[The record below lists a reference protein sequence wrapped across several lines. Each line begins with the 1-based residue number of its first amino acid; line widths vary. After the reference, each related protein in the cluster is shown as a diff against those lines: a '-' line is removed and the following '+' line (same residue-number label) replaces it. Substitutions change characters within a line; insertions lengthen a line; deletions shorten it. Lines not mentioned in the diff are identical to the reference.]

1 MDLYREIILDHYKH
15 PRNFGELEKP
25 DAKASEYNTTCGDR
39 ISIEVRV
46 NASTRQRI
54 DDICFSGVGCA
65 ISMASASMLTEKV
78 TGMRLK
84 DVLALGTNDIVNML
98 GTELTPSRTK
108 CALLPLEVLQK
119 AVLSLQTHN
128 G

>member
-15 PRNFGELEKP
+15 PRNFGALEKP

-39 ISIEVRV
+39 ISIELRV
-46 NASTRQRI
+46 NASTRQSI
-54 DDICFSGVGCA
+54 KEICFSGEGCA

-78 TGMRLK
+78 KGMRLK
-84 DVLALGTNDIVNML
+84 DIIALNTDDITDML

-119 AVLSLQTHN
+119 AIISVQS
-128 G
+128 